1 MKRSLII
8 CVALGLASCALGDR
22 ENKRALGTLM
32 GLGLGGTLGFS
43 LGGSTF
49 PEHFLTTTL
58 LAAGGALSGYYL
70 AETLLPED
78 REKLDST
85 AFNALNDVESG
96 QTVTWG
102 EEGKG
107 AWGTFTLVRDY
118 TSEAGMSCREYVA
131 KINYKGESAEINE
144 AACELENG
152 NWRTVAV

>member
-1 MKRSLII
+1 MKRLLILSLA
-8 CVALGLASCALGDR
+8 VGLVSCSLGDR

-58 LAAGGALSGYYL
+58 LATGGAVSGYYL
-70 AETLLPED
+70 AEILLPED

-85 AFNALNDVESG
+85 AFNALNRMKSE
-96 QTVTWG
+96 QTVTRG
-102 EEGKG
+102 EAGKG

-118 TSEAGMSCREYVA
+118 MSEAGMPCREYVA
-131 KINYKGESAEINE
+131 EINYAGESGEISE

-152 NWRTVAV
+152 NWRTVST